1 MRTDLRNAGAADDL
15 LVGDVGEEVVVDRQL
30 ISSRGPQDLPA
41 FCNAVVDRLAEALQ
55 PA

>member
-1 MRTDLRNAGAADDL
+1 MIDG
-15 LVGDVGEEVVVDRQL
+15 QL

-41 FCNAVVDRLAEALQ
+41 FCEAIIERFAAALQ